1 MSIFLGILLTLVV
14 LLIVVMIH
22 ELGHFITARLTG
34 MKVEEFGIGIPPRAY
49 IFFTDKKWTEY
60 TLNWLPIGGFV
71 RIVGEDPR
79 SSDSDIKWS
88 FITKPWTSRVLVL
101 VAGVT
106 MNFFLAFAIF
116 TGLFLYGTK
125 PMAIIPIEWS
135 HSKLLPSDYE
145 AIENWYITHNGIL
158 VESISWS
165 VAQKAGIGSG
175 EIVVSINGLVPKLSQ
190 DIIRIIQENK
200 EFELTLWWDHPR
212 TIRVTPIDGKVG
224 MMIGYKD
231 RKINENIHIQYR
243 GIEAIQMGAKETI
256 ANTKITLFF
265 LSRMVVWLFS
275 PKNETEHKEAK
286 DMLSGPIGL
295 GSTFISIVREN
306 VPFNI
311 ILVMIALI
319 SINLGV
325 INILPFPALDG
336 GRIVTTTLYSISSF
350 FPNGKKYF
358 SKAEWAIHTIGFIIL
373 LSLMLYV
380 WGLDISRF
388 F

>member
-22 ELGHFITARLTG
+22 EFGHFITARLTG
-34 MKVEEFGIGIPPRAY
+34 MKVEEFGVGIPPRAY
-49 IFFTDKKWTEY
+49 RFFTDKKWTEY

-79 SSDSDIKWS
+79 SPESNIKWS
-88 FITKPWTSRVLVL
+88 FITKPWASRVLVL

-106 MNFFLAFAIF
+106 MNFFLAFVIF
-116 TGLFLYGTK
+116 TWLFLYGTK

-145 AIENWYITHNGIL
+145 AIEKWYLVHNGIL
-158 VESISWS
+158 VESISGS
-165 VAQKAGIGSG
+165 IAQKAGIGSG
-175 EIVVSINGLVPKLSQ
+175 ELVTAINGVTPKLSQ
-190 DIIRIIQENK
+190 DIIKVIRENK
-200 EFELTLWWDHPR
+200 EFDITLGWENPR
-212 TIRVTPIDGKVG
+212 TLRITPKDGKIG
-224 MMIGYKD
+224 MMIGYKEL
-231 RKINENIHIQYR
+231 KVNENIHIQYS
-243 GIEAIQMGAKETI
+243 GIAAIQAGAEETI
-256 ANTKITLFF
+256 ANTKITFSF

-295 GSTFISIVREN
+295 GSTFVSIVREN
-306 VPFNI
+306 VPLNI
-311 ILVMIALI
+311 ILVMIALL

-336 GRIVTTTLYSISSF
+336 GCIVTTTLYSISSF
-350 FPNGKKYF
+350 FPHGKKYF
-358 SKAEWAIHTIGFIIL
+358 SKAEGAIHTIGFMIL
-373 LSLMLYV
+373 ITLMVYV
-380 WGLDISRF
+380 SGLDISRF